1 MFTIHLPISKKPFT
15 VKPFLFNNV
24 IDIARLSYENDDESL
39 FKYLIDHFEVE
50 SLCIVDKFFVLL
62 KARQL
67 WLSEK
72 VRIKDN
78 DKYIDLNMSNLFKC
92 FDGVNRVDKTIT
104 DGLLSITF
112 TLPRTLIRNSNEDTF
127 IETIKTIDIQDN
139 VICFDTLTKSDQL
152 SIVSKLPSST
162 FKLVREFYKSIQWE
176 YVLFE
181 SPKRNIRISID
192 FLTSEPYELIK
203 NLYSI
208 YDLHYCRE
216 VLLYLSKRI
225 SSDILYKSTMSDIE
239 YYVDEIYSTDSHS
252 SQTI

>member
-1 MFTIHLPISKKPFT
+1 
-15 VKPFLFNNV
+15 
-24 IDIARLSYENDDESL
+24 
-39 FKYLIDHFEVE
+39 
-50 SLCIVDKFFVLL
+50 
-62 KARQL
+62 
-67 WLSEK
+67 
-72 VRIKDN
+72 
-78 DKYIDLNMSNLFKC
+78 MSNLFKC
-92 FDGVNRVDKTIT
+92 FDGINCVEKTVT

-112 TLPRTLIRNSNEDTF
+112 TLPKTLIKDSNDDTF
-127 IETIKTIDIQDN
+127 IETIKTIDIQNN
-139 VICFDTLTKSDQL
+139 VICFDTLPKSDQL

-216 VLLYLSKRI
+216 ILLYLSKRI
-225 SSDILYKSTMSDIE
+225 NSDVLYKSTMSDIE
-239 YYVDEIYSTDSHS
+239 YYVGEIYSTDSNS
-252 SQTI
+252 PQTI

>member
-39 FKYLIDHFEVE
+39 FKYLIDHFDIG

-78 DKYIDLNMSNLFKC
+78 GSYIDLNMSNLFKC
-92 FDGVNRVDKTIT
+92 FDGINCVEKTVT

-112 TLPRTLIRNSNEDTF
+112 TLPKTLIKDSNDDTF

-139 VICFDTLTKSDQL
+139 VICFDTLPKSDQL

-216 VLLYLSKRI
+216 ILLYLSKRI
-225 SSDILYKSTMSDIE
+225 NSDVLYKSTMPDIE
-239 YYVDEIYSTDSHS
+239 YYVGEIYSTDSNS
-252 SQTI
+252 PQTI

>member
-1 MFTIHLPISKKPFT
+1 MFTIHLPIAKKPFT

-24 IDIARLSYENDDESL
+24 IDIARLSYENDDESM
-39 FKYLIDHFEVE
+39 FKYLIEHFEIK

-72 VRIKDN
+72 VRIRDN
-78 DKYIDLNMSNLFKC
+78 DGYIDLNMSNLFKC
-92 FDGVNRVDKTIT
+92 FDGINRVEKTVT

-112 TLPRTLIRNSNEDTF
+112 TLPSTLIRNSNDDTF
-127 IETIKTIDIQDN
+127 IETIKTIDIQNN
-139 VICFDTLTKSDQL
+139 VICFDTLPKSDQL
-152 SIVSKLPSST
+152 SVVSKLPPST

-216 VLLYLSKRI
+216 ILLYLSKRI

-239 YYVDEIYSTDSHS
+239 YYVDEIYSTGSHS
-252 SQTI
+252 TQAI